1 MVEFFILLKSFVFFI
16 ILSRIIIML
25 DSAKKNNI
33 KFCVNLSIVIIAL
46 ISFFVLEFFVV
57 HFDSLKIDD
66 IFYTILHDDI
76 ESNFMTG
83 FYKYFTH
90 IGSFYGLIVIALILL
105 IALKNKKLGVATI
118 VNLIIVGIFNFVVKM
133 IVRRPRPDGIN
144 IITES
149 GYSFPSGHSMV
160 SMAYYGLLM
169 YFVFKK
175 VDDKEIKY
183 IIMFLLGFLIL
194 LIGFSRIYLGVHYA
208 SDVIGGFLISIV
220 YLIWVIKL
228 LNLKVYKN

>member
-1 MVEFFILLKSFVFFI
+1 MSKVKKFWIWFVLFIIVFVLVSITENVYNNDIMNIDVFMHDLVVNNLRSDYLTFIMLFITNFCNPIILLLLSLI
-16 ILSRIIIML
+16 ILIFIK
-25 DSAKKNNI
+25 DKK
-33 KFCVNLSIVIIAL
+33 
-46 ISFFVLEFFVV
+46 
-57 HFDSLKIDD
+57 
-66 IFYTILHDDI
+66 
-76 ESNFMTG
+76 M
-83 FYKYFTH
+83 
-90 IGSFYGLIVIALILL
+90 GLIILINLFVSILL
-105 IALKNKKLGVATI
+105 
-118 VNLIIVGIFNFVVKM
+118 NLIFKGI
-133 IVRRPRPDGIN
+133 IQRDRPLEDFLIE
-144 IITES
+144 ES

>member
-1 MVEFFILLKSFVFFI
+1 MSKVKKFWIWFVLFIIVFVLVSITENVYTNDIMNIDVFMHDLVVNNLRSDYLTFIMLFITNFCNPIILLLLSLI
-16 ILSRIIIML
+16 ILIFSK
-25 DSAKKNNI
+25 DKK
-33 KFCVNLSIVIIAL
+33 
-46 ISFFVLEFFVV
+46 
-57 HFDSLKIDD
+57 
-66 IFYTILHDDI
+66 
-76 ESNFMTG
+76 M
-83 FYKYFTH
+83 
-90 IGSFYGLIVIALILL
+90 GLIILINLFVSILL
-105 IALKNKKLGVATI
+105 
-118 VNLIIVGIFNFVVKM
+118 NLIFKGI
-133 IVRRPRPDGIN
+133 IQRDRPLEDFLIE
-144 IITES
+144 ES

>member
-1 MVEFFILLKSFVFFI
+1 MSKVKKFWIWFVLFIIVFVLVSITENVYNNDIMNIDVFMHDLVINNLRSDYLTFIMLFITNFCNPIILLLLSLI
-16 ILSRIIIML
+16 ILIFSK
-25 DSAKKNNI
+25 DKK
-33 KFCVNLSIVIIAL
+33 
-46 ISFFVLEFFVV
+46 
-57 HFDSLKIDD
+57 
-66 IFYTILHDDI
+66 
-76 ESNFMTG
+76 M
-83 FYKYFTH
+83 
-90 IGSFYGLIVIALILL
+90 GLIILINLFVSILL
-105 IALKNKKLGVATI
+105 
-118 VNLIIVGIFNFVVKM
+118 NLIFKGI
-133 IVRRPRPDGIN
+133 IQRDRPLEDFLIE
-144 IITES
+144 ES

>member
-1 MVEFFILLKSFVFFI
+1 MSKVKKFWIWFVLFIIVFVLVSITENVYNNDIMNIDVFMHDLVVNNLRSDYLTFIMLFITNFCNPIILLLLSLI
-16 ILSRIIIML
+16 ILIFSK
-25 DSAKKNNI
+25 DKK
-33 KFCVNLSIVIIAL
+33 
-46 ISFFVLEFFVV
+46 
-57 HFDSLKIDD
+57 
-66 IFYTILHDDI
+66 
-76 ESNFMTG
+76 M
-83 FYKYFTH
+83 
-90 IGSFYGLIVIALILL
+90 GLIILINLFVSILL
-105 IALKNKKLGVATI
+105 
-118 VNLIIVGIFNFVVKM
+118 NLIFKGI
-133 IVRRPRPDGIN
+133 IQRDRPLEDFLIE
-144 IITES
+144 ES

-228 LNLKVYKN
+228 I

>member
-1 MVEFFILLKSFVFFI
+1 MSKVKKFWIWFVLFIIVFVLVSITENVYNNDIMNIDVFMHDLVVNNLRSDYLTFIMLFITNFCNPIILLLLSLI
-16 ILSRIIIML
+16 ILIFSK
-25 DSAKKNNI
+25 DKK
-33 KFCVNLSIVIIAL
+33 
-46 ISFFVLEFFVV
+46 
-57 HFDSLKIDD
+57 
-66 IFYTILHDDI
+66 
-76 ESNFMTG
+76 M
-83 FYKYFTH
+83 
-90 IGSFYGLIVIALILL
+90 GLIILINLFVSILL
-105 IALKNKKLGVATI
+105 
-118 VNLIIVGIFNFVVKM
+118 NLIFKGI
-133 IVRRPRPDGIN
+133 IQRDRPLEDFLIE
-144 IITES
+144 ES

-183 IIMFLLGFLIL
+183 IIIFLLGFLIL

-228 LNLKVYKN
+228 LNLNVYKN

>member
-1 MVEFFILLKSFVFFI
+1 MSKVKKFWIWFVLFIIVFVLVSITENVYNNDIISIDVFMHDLVVNNLRSDYLTFIMLFITNFCNPIILLLLSLI
-16 ILSRIIIML
+16 ILIFSK
-25 DSAKKNNI
+25 DKK
-33 KFCVNLSIVIIAL
+33 
-46 ISFFVLEFFVV
+46 
-57 HFDSLKIDD
+57 
-66 IFYTILHDDI
+66 
-76 ESNFMTG
+76 M
-83 FYKYFTH
+83 
-90 IGSFYGLIVIALILL
+90 GLIILINLFVSILL
-105 IALKNKKLGVATI
+105 
-118 VNLIIVGIFNFVVKM
+118 NLIFKGI
-133 IVRRPRPDGIN
+133 IQRDRPLEDFLIE
-144 IITES
+144 ES

>member
-1 MVEFFILLKSFVFFI
+1 MSKVKKFWIWFVLFIIVFVLVSITENVYNNDIMNIDVFMHDLVVNNLRSDYLTFIMLFITNFCNPIILLLLSLI
-16 ILSRIIIML
+16 IL
-25 DSAKKNNI
+25 
-33 KFCVNLSIVIIAL
+33 
-46 ISFFVLEFFVV
+46 
-57 HFDSLKIDD
+57 
-66 IFYTILHDDI
+66 IFSKD
-76 ESNFMTG
+76 
-83 FYKYFTH
+83 
-90 IGSFYGLIVIALILL
+90 
-105 IALKNKKLGVATI
+105 KKLGLIILINLFVSI
-118 VNLIIVGIFNFVVKM
+118 LLNLIFKGI
-133 IVRRPRPDGIN
+133 IQRDRPLEDFLIE
-144 IITES
+144 ES

-228 LNLKVYKN
+228 LNLNVYKN